1 MSTQELLELL
11 TMDIQEEEKK
21 QEILQWDEEW
31 WTAMEKLCLT
41 DFQSSE
47 FSSGGVLAAIIGN
60 ILNEQPDAIVE

>member
-21 QEILQWDEEW
+21 QEIIQWDEEW

-47 FSSGGVLAAIIGN
+47 FSSRGVLAAIIGN

>member
-21 QEILQWDEEW
+21 QEIIQWDEEW